1 MTDLVE
7 LTAELVDIPSVSHHE
22 GALADHLEGLLRP
35 LPWLD
40 VVRAGDNV
48 VARTDLGRR
57 YRLIL
62 AGHTDTVP
70 ANGHARA
77 RVEGDTV
84 HGLGTSDMKSGLA
97 VFLELAR
104 TVDEPAVDLTYVF
117 YAGEEVESRHNGLG
131 HLARDRPEL
140 LTGDAAILGEP
151 TAGAI
156 EAGCQGTL
164 RLAVTV
170 RGRRAHTARP
180 WMGVNAVHRLGPVL
194 SVVGSYEGRRPVLSG
209 CEFAEAMQSV
219 AVEGGVAANVVP
231 DEARLTL
238 NHRFAPDRTPEEAER
253 RIRDL
258 LAPTLGPDDSI
269 DLVDVAPGAP
279 PSMDH
284 PLLAA
289 LAEGAGLE
297 VRAKLGWTDV
307 ARFATLGV
315 PACNLGPGD
324 PTLAHR
330 ADERAERSLIEATF
344 ACLDKLIRN
353 GVSP

>member
-1 MTDLVE
+1 MRRPSSTTCCAPTVPPSSDTDEAVTDLVK

-22 GALADHLEGLLRP
+22 GDLADHLEGVLRG

-40 VVRAGDNV
+40 VVRHGDNV

-70 ANGHARA
+70 TNGNARA

-151 TAGAI
+151 TAGAV
-156 EAGCQGTL
+156 EAG
-164 RLAVTV
+164 
-170 RGRRAHTARP
+170 
-180 WMGVNAVHRLGPVL
+180 
-194 SVVGSYEGRRPVLSG
+194 
-209 CEFAEAMQSV
+209 
-219 AVEGGVAANVVP
+219 
-231 DEARLTL
+231 
-238 NHRFAPDRTPEEAER
+238 
-253 RIRDL
+253 
-258 LAPTLGPDDSI
+258 
-269 DLVDVAPGAP
+269 
-279 PSMDH
+279 
-284 PLLAA
+284 
-289 LAEGAGLE
+289 
-297 VRAKLGWTDV
+297 
-307 ARFATLGV
+307 
-315 PACNLGPGD
+315 
-324 PTLAHR
+324 
-330 ADERAERSLIEATF
+330 
-344 ACLDKLIRN
+344 
-353 GVSP
+353 

>member
-1 MTDLVE
+1 MTDLVK

-22 GALADHLEGLLRP
+22 GALADHLERVLRG

-40 VVRAGDNV
+40 VVRHGDNV

-70 ANGHARA
+70 ANGNARA

-151 TAGAI
+151 TTGAI

-170 RGRRAHTARP
+170 RGRRERRRRGRRGRRDRGSEPAGRESGARP
-180 WMGVNAVHRLGPVL
+180 PRAC
-194 SVVGSYEGRRPVLSG
+194 GR
-209 CEFAEAMQSV
+209 
-219 AVEGGVAANVVP
+219 
-231 DEARLTL
+231 
-238 NHRFAPDRTPEEAER
+238 
-253 RIRDL
+253 
-258 LAPTLGPDDSI
+258 
-269 DLVDVAPGAP
+269 
-279 PSMDH
+279 
-284 PLLAA
+284 
-289 LAEGAGLE
+289 
-297 VRAKLGWTDV
+297 
-307 ARFATLGV
+307 
-315 PACNLGPGD
+315 
-324 PTLAHR
+324 
-330 ADERAERSLIEATF
+330 ERS
-344 ACLDKLIRN
+344 
-353 GVSP
+353 GG

>member
-1 MTDLVE
+1 MTDLVA
-7 LTAELVDIPSVSHHE
+7 LTAELVDIASVSHHE
-22 GALADHLEGLLRP
+22 RDLADHLEAVLRP

-40 VVRAGDNV
+40 VVRHGDNV
-48 VARTDLGRR
+48 VARTELGRR

-70 ANGHARA
+70 PDGNARA

-97 VFLELAR
+97 VFVELAR

-140 LTGDAAILGEP
+140 LSGDAAVLGEP
-151 TAGAI
+151 TAGAV

-164 RLAVTV
+164 RLAVTL

-194 SVVGSYEGRRPVLSG
+194 SVVGGYEGRRPVLSG
-209 CEFAEAMQSV
+209 CEFAEAMQAV
-219 AVEGGVAANVVP
+219 AGEGGVAANVVP
-231 DEARLTL
+231 DQARLTL

-258 LAPTLGPDDSI
+258 LAPTLEPDDRV

-279 PSMDH
+279 PALDH

-289 LAEGAGLE
+289 LVERGELG

-307 ARFATLGV
+307 ARFATLGI
-315 PACNLGPGD
+315 PACNFGPGD

-330 ADERAERSLIEATF
+330 ADERVERHLIEATF
-344 ACLDKLIRN
+344 ACLNELVRRD
-353 GVSP
+353 PA